1 MFCTVMIRNAEECDA
16 TGGDS
21 STAAWF
27 INKNPAIQ
35 RDAKKRC
42 LFLITVHT
50 ILSRYPGNVFFYLLY
65 LVNDLRGGRF

>member
-1 MFCTVMIRNAEECDA
+1 MFCTVMIRNAEVCDA

-21 STAAWF
+21 STTAWF

-35 RDAKKRC
+35 RDVKDIC
-42 LFLITVHT
+42 FLPLAV
-50 ILSRYPGNVFFYLLY
+50 LSWYPRNIFFYLLD